1 MLGTRSAVAA
11 AAANARGLTAVAG
24 AERGP
29 RKAASE
35 SRNSRAS
42 SPSACLDGEAADKS
56 ALRPGAAMTA
66 ISASAHPTTAAVR
79 PKNLFKTGL
88 LPLKCLLLARD
99 PCREYLTLYPAVWG
113 SRRPALAR
121 LELFRGL
128 GEAASGSRAARP
140 RSAPPRRRA

>member
-66 ISASAHPTTAAVR
+66 ISASADPTTAAVR

-88 LPLKCLLLARD
+88 LPLKCLLLTRD
-99 PCREYLTLYPAVWG
+99 PCRAYLTLYPAVLPVTAAG
-113 SRRPALAR
+113 PPTSSSSSHALGGDR
-121 LELFRGL
+121 ERIEG
-128 GEAASGSRAARP
+128 
-140 RSAPPRRRA
+140 RSA